1 MVGKPA
7 QITKERVERRRRR
20 RPEEAEG
27 EILEAAEQLLR
38 ELPSH
43 TVTVAEIMA
52 RTSLSRKSFYVY
64 FRDRHDLITRLV
76 SPLRAELDEVM
87 ERWSTR
93 SRSDPRSE
101 GRAALLAIA
110 KIYMRH
116 GPLLRALAEAS
127 RLDRDARR
135 AWREFTDPPIA
146 MITERIREDIAR
158 GLIRQLDA
166 EATARALVG
175 MNLYSFFDQLVD
187 NPEADPEP
195 LVDALHEI
203 WMCTLYDTSAPNA
216 AEEQRTSTHGV

>member
-1 MVGKPA
+1 MAGRPA
-7 QITKERVERRRRR
+7 QITKERGERRRRR

-43 TVTVAEIMA
+43 AVTVAEIMA

-76 SPLRAELDEVM
+76 SPLRAELDTVM
-87 ERWSTR
+87 DRWRTT
-93 SRSDPRSE
+93 PPSE
-101 GRAALLAIA
+101 GGKALLAIA
-110 KIYMRH
+110 RIYMRE

-146 MITERIREDIAR
+146 MIAERIREDIAR
-158 GLIRQLDA
+158 GRIRPLDA
-166 EATARALVG
+166 ETTAHALVG

-187 NPEADPEP
+187 NPDADPEP

-203 WMCTLYDTSAPNA
+203 WMRTLYGTSDRNA
-216 AEEQRTSTHGV
+216 AEKQGSSTRGA

>member
-1 MVGKPA
+1 MAGRPA
-7 QITKERVERRRRR
+7 QITKERGERRRRR

-43 TVTVAEIMA
+43 AVTVGEIMA

-76 SPLRAELDEVM
+76 SPLRAELDTVM
-87 ERWSTR
+87 DRWRTT
-93 SRSDPRSE
+93 PPSE
-101 GRAALLAIA
+101 GGKALLAIA
-110 KIYMRH
+110 RIYMRE

-146 MITERIREDIAR
+146 MIAERIREDIVR
-158 GLIRQLDA
+158 G
-166 EATARALVG
+166 
-175 MNLYSFFDQLVD
+175 
-187 NPEADPEP
+187 
-195 LVDALHEI
+195 
-203 WMCTLYDTSAPNA
+203 
-216 AEEQRTSTHGV
+216 